1 MKLKVVKCE
10 HCGSNKY
17 TELSYGD
24 GNYSMTCQVCWKKSK
39 STFEYIEA
47 PFPTVVLPDGIIL
60 KNLST
65 ELELFFNKEN
75 GFPFGVNIK
84 VFTHDIS
91 NSSDY
96 TFLNRTEFHYLY
108 ESYDEESVAFESDLL
123 GEGCTMGLN
132 KIKYISIY
140 KVDELF
146 NKFN

>member
-17 TELSYGD
+17 SELSYGD
-24 GNYSMTCQVCWKKSK
+24 LNYTMTCQICGQKSK
-39 STFEYIEA
+39 SNFEYIEV
-47 PFPTVVLPDGIIL
+47 PFPTVVLPDKTIL

-65 ELELFFNKEN
+65 ELELFFNEEN

-84 VFTHDIS
+84 VFTHDKS
-91 NSSDY
+91 NNSDY

-132 KIKYISIY
+132 KIKFISIC
-140 KVDELF
+140 KANELI
-146 NKFN
+146 NKH